1 MKFLPKEDLDNQMT
15 LALRTHMPLKETVR
29 QFFTPFYVFFLIV
42 WTYLFNLYENFWV
55 FAAWSFMI
63 TIGFILYD
71 RVLNVQSQTFIVI
84 NFVKKHLDKISEE
97 GTNHEVS
104 PM

>member
-71 RVLNVQSQTFIVI
+71 RVLNAQSQTFIVI
-84 NFVKKHLDKISEE
+84 NFVKKHLDRMSEKE
-97 GTNHEVS
+97 GKPESSH
-104 PM
+104 M